1 MVKKKYSAKVVN
13 QSLMKL
19 VVGSLK
25 RQMQLYLW

>member
-19 VVGSLK
+19 VGSLK